1 VHPRPLSGLRVLDLT
16 RVLAGPYCTL
26 LLADLGADVVKV
38 ERPDGG
44 DDARAF
50 GPFLETRPENKD
62 EPGSDTPQSAYF
74 ASINRGKKSIALDL
88 KLDSD
93 RNIFLQLVDQADVLV
108 ENFRAG
114 TMQKLGLAPDTLC
127 QKNPRLIY
135 ASLSGFGHSGSD
147 TDRAAYDVVVQALSG
162 LMSITGSG
170 PGQSVRV
177 GTSISDILT
186 GLFGAVAIVSAV
198 HGRTESGQGTVID
211 LAMLDCTVAA
221 LENAISRFA
230 TSGVAPEPLGTRHP
244 SITPFQ
250 SFNTADEP
258 IVVAAGN
265 DALWLALCDCLGRN
279 DLASDP
285 RFLTNAARTEHHK
298 ELESELE
305 TSFATRPSA
314 DWLTRLAQAGV
325 PAAPIRSIDQVVA
338 DPHLDSRDMW
348 HMMDDR
354 QGGTLLTAGSPFRM
368 NDSPPPLSN
377 TIPRLDEH
385 LQEILTQWLTN
396 DSS

>member
-1 VHPRPLSGLRVLDLT
+1 MHPRPLSGLRVLDLT

-26 LLADLGADVVKV
+26 LLADLGAEVVKV
-38 ERPDGG
+38 ERPGTG

-50 GPFLETRPENKD
+50 GPFLEN
-62 EPGSDTPQSAYF
+62 GQSAYF

-88 KLDSD
+88 KEDTDRETFLD
-93 RNIFLQLVDQADVLV
+93 LVDRADVLV

-114 TMQKLGLAPDTLC
+114 TMQKLNLSAESLC
-127 QKNPRLIY
+127 QRNPRLIY
-135 ASLSGFGHSGSD
+135 AALSGFGHAGSH

-170 PGQSVRV
+170 PGQPVRV

-186 GLFGAVAIVSAV
+186 GIFGAVAIVSAV

-230 TSGVAPEPLGTRHP
+230 TAGVAPAPLGTRHP

-250 SFNTADEP
+250 AFSTADAP
-258 IVVAAGN
+258 IVIAAGN
-265 DALWLALCDCLGRN
+265 DALWTALCGCLDRN
-279 DLASDP
+279 DLVDDP
-285 RFLTNAARTEHHK
+285 RFLTNGDRTTHHAA
-298 ELESELE
+298 LE
-305 TSFATRPSA
+305 TELGTTLAGRSSHE
-314 DWLTRLAQAGV
+314 WLAILAEAGV
-325 PAAPIRSIDQVVA
+325 PSAPIRSIDEVVA
-338 DPHLDSRDMW
+338 DPHLASRGMW
-348 HMMDDR
+348 HTMDDG
-354 QGGTLLTAGSPFRM
+354 QGGSLLTAGSPFRM
-368 NDSPPPLSN
+368 NDSSPPLSAS
-377 TIPRLDEH
+377 IPGLDEH
-385 LQEILTQWLTN
+385 HQEIISQWLAK